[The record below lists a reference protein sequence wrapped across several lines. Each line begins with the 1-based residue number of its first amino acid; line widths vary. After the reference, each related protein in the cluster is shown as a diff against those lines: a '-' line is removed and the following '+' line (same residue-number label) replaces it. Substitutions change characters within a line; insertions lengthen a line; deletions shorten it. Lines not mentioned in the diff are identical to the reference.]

1 MSTINLLP
9 ENYLHHRRQ
18 HRTNVICMALFVVM
32 IGAVFC
38 ASVVSKRSLTH
49 TLAVRNR
56 VNTSYTEAAKLI
68 SQMHE
73 LEAQKINMLR
83 KAELT
88 ASLVERVPRSTLL
101 AIITNALPDGA
112 SLKALDLQ
120 TQRIIRRTEPVADAN
135 DSDKQTGTK
144 LTTEPRKSPTVS
156 AETMVSVEITG
167 LATTDVQV
175 ARFIANLAR
184 NPLMASVDL
193 GYSEQKKVK
202 DVTVREFQ
210 IKTVLKGNVDAIEF
224 ARPPATETRR
234 QQARAPNGE
243 ML

>member
-9 ENYLHHRRQ
+9 ENYLHFRRQ
-18 HRTNVICMALFVVM
+18 HRTNVIAIILFVVM

-38 ASVVSKRSLTH
+38 AGLVSRRSLAH
-49 TLAVRNR
+49 TQAVRNR
-56 VNTSYTEAAKLI
+56 VDTSYAEAAKLI

-73 LEAQKINMLR
+73 LEAQKIKMLG

-112 SLKALDLQ
+112 SLKTLDLQ
-120 TQRIIRRTEPVADAN
+120 TQKIIRRTTTVAD

-144 LTTEPRKSPTVS
+144 LTTEPRNSPPVS
-156 AETMVSVEITG
+156 AETMVCVEITG

-175 ARFIANLAR
+175 ARFIANLSR

-193 GYSEQKKVK
+193 GYSEEKKIR
-202 DVTVREFQ
+202 DMTVREFQ
-210 IKTVLKGNVDAIEF
+210 IKIILKGEVDAIDF
-224 ARPPATETRR
+224 VRPAVTETSGR
-234 QQARAPNGE
+234 QGRAPNGE